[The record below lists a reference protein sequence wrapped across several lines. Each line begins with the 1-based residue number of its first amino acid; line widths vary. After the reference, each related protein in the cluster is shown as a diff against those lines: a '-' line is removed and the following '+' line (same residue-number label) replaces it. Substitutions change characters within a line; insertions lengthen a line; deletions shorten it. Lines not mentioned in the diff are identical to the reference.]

1 MAEEDIATTAAKVA
15 DAVTGPNT
23 PANVTVKRPSRPAVW
38 AVFAAL
44 VLITLGIA
52 AVILVLSYGPWWR
65 DSDAVALARIN
76 GLSWIGW
83 LLCADV
89 VLLVFAIVS
98 PWVGRVEASAG
109 DRAHLTLTGREP

>member
-1 MAEEDIATTAAKVA
+1 MAEEDIATTAAKMA
-15 DAVTGPNT
+15 DAVTGPGT
-23 PANVTVKRPSRPAVW
+23 PANVTVKRPSRPAIW
-38 AVFAAL
+38 AVFLCLLL
-44 VLITLGIA
+44 VTTAIA

-65 DSDAVALARIN
+65 DSDAVALARIK

-83 LLCADV
+83 LLCGDV

-109 DRAHLTLTGREP
+109 DRAHFSLEGRE